1 MTSNADNLTPRER
14 LARIVAEETNGG
26 RRVVRF
32 FVQVAE
38 GELEE
43 FQAHHRMDA
52 AKELV
57 KIGLEEFE
65 DYIEANR
72 PAPKRRARK
81 AKRPADADTD
91 ASPELLAARA
101 ELAQYAREI
110 TDGGRKTVR
119 FYSDVMDGLKA
130 DEGFK
135 PHHRIAAA
143 QKLITIGFGPDAE
156 PQPVAQTAP
165 VVAARNAAPGR
176 LDPDSPPW
184 TMYHPPL
191 EEEQESTGDIFRE
204 LFSPEL
210 MASIESDEPYECPC
224 IIAEEEEDE
233 DIDCVGTEGGCPY
246 AHLKFPEF
254 SEEDELRIRNSVRV
268 GLNRR
273 MEITCEQTPGPS
285 AMPNPPAPNPR
296 ATPNTTPDG
305 QLNARNR

>member
-1 MTSNADNLTPRER
+1 MTSSADNLTPRER
-14 LARIVAEETNGG
+14 LARIVTEETDGG

-32 FVQVAE
+32 FRQVAE
-38 GELEE
+38 GDLED
-43 FQAHHRMDA
+43 FQPHHRMDA

-57 KIGLEEFE
+57 KIGLEEFS

-91 ASPELLAARA
+91 ASPELMAARA

-130 DEGFK
+130 NEGFK
-135 PHHRIAAA
+135 AHHRIAAA

-156 PQPVAQTAP
+156 SQPVAQTAP

-184 TMYHPPL
+184 TMYHPPM
-191 EEEQESTGDIFRE
+191 EEEDQESTGDIFRE

-210 MASIESDEPYECPC
+210 MASIESDDPDECPC
-224 IIAEEEEDE
+224 IIAEEEEEE

-273 MEITCEQTPGPS
+273 MEITCEQTQGRLPCPTHQS
-285 AMPNPPAPNPR
+285 KPESDPKHDP
-296 ATPNTTPDG
+296 
-305 QLNARNR
+305 

>member
-1 MTSNADNLTPRER
+1 MTPNADNLTPRER
-14 LARIVAEETNGG
+14 LARIVAEETDGG

-38 GELEE
+38 GEMEE

-57 KIGLEEFE
+57 KIGLEEFQ

-72 PAPKRRARK
+72 PARKPRARK
-81 AKRPADADTD
+81 ATPQSEAEV
-91 ASPELLAARA
+91 SPELQAARA

-119 FYSDVMDGLKA
+119 FYSDIMDGLKS
-130 DEGFK
+130 DDGFK

-156 PQPVAQTAP
+156 PQPVAETAP

-184 TMYHPPL
+184 TMYHPPM
-191 EEEQESTGDIFRE
+191 EDEEQESTGDIFRE

-210 MASIESDEPYECPC
+210 MASIESDDPDECPC
-224 IIAEEEEDE
+224 IIAEYEDE
-233 DIDCVGTEGGCPY
+233 DMDCVGTEGGCPY
-246 AHLKFPEF
+246 AHLEFPEF
-254 SEEDELRIRNSVRV
+254 SEDDSLRIKNSVKT

-273 MEITCEQTPGPS
+273 MEITCEQTQGRLPC
-285 AMPNPPAPNPR
+285 PAHR
-296 ATPNTTPDG
+296 AQPESDPKHDP
-305 QLNARNR
+305 